1 MLSQGI
7 PQGPGPEGGEG
18 LAGWSGEPA
27 GSGGLAGRLTRKSC
41 SPGATER
48 GRTFQRMTQFLGT
61 FTGKLDRKGRVSVP
75 SHFRAKLEGLG
86 SLDIVLRPS
95 HRDPSVEVWPAPF
108 YLEMTSGLERMDQ
121 FSDPLEDLSFGM
133 YSSVFETRP
142 DGDGRLVLPDDLIA
156 HAGLVEAVSFAGLG
170 RSFQIWEPE
179 ALARR
184 KADAQQ
190 RIRERGLTIPSTV
203 PGQSGRA

>member
-1 MLSQGI
+1 MM
-7 PQGPGPEGGEG
+7 P
-18 LAGWSGEPA
+18 
-27 GSGGLAGRLTRKSC
+27 
-41 SPGATER
+41 
-48 GRTFQRMTQFLGT
+48 
-61 FTGKLDRKGRVSVP
+61 
-75 SHFRAKLEGLG
+75 
-86 SLDIVLRPS
+86 
-95 HRDPSVEVWPAPF
+95 EVWPAPF
-108 YLEMTSGLERMDQ
+108 FLAMTSGLERMDQ

-156 HAGLVEAVSFAGLG
+156 HAGLVETVSFAGLG

-184 KADAQQ
+184 KAEAQQ

-203 PGQSGRA
+203 PGQVGRA